1 MMSEQS
7 FARPGSSSE
16 QESLSGT
23 ASAGAGKPSEGMP
36 PSYNQYLGSRISGSP
51 IFMEV
56 SRMLCFIVGFFIGG
70 IAGFCTAALVIATY
84 DRSDDHGEWS

>member
-7 FARPGSSSE
+7 FTIPGS
-16 QESLSGT
+16 QANTTRSLWVV
-23 ASAGAGKPSEGMP
+23 SAGAGKPSEGMP
-36 PSYNQYLGSRISGSP
+36 PSLNQYQGSRIAGSP

-70 IAGFCTAALVIATY
+70 IAGFCTAALVIATH
-84 DRSDDHGEWS
+84 DRSDDHGDWS

>member
-36 PSYNQYLGSRISGSP
+36 PSLNQYQGSRISGSP

-70 IAGFCTAALVIATY
+70 IAGFCTAALVIATHE
-84 DRSDDHGEWS
+84 RSDDHGDWS

>member
-23 ASAGAGKPSEGMP
+23 ASAGAGKTSEGMP
-36 PSYNQYLGSRISGSP
+36 PSLNQYQGSRISGSP

-70 IAGFCTAALVIATY
+70 IAGFYTAALVIATH
-84 DRSDDHGEWS
+84 DRSDDHGDWS